1 MCCRSGHYRRS
12 REIERH
18 VCLWIGRMYLVSSNK
33 FIDSM
38 QSQRKCQHDKYIVKH
53 LWECHWIG
61 ITNDG
66 NNEEEGGVIR
76 GLNKTRAQQYP
87 GVSST

>member
-1 MCCRSGHYRRS
+1 
-12 REIERH
+12 
-18 VCLWIGRMYLVSSNK
+18 MYLVSSNR

-66 NNEEEGGVIR
+66 NNEEEGRVIR
-76 GLNKTRAQQYP
+76 GLNKTRAQQHP
-87 GVSST
+87 CVSSTLVPLPFCPRERLKGMLEETKPR